1 MAKSDSVFIKPE
13 QHSTAKR
20 WEMPQVQGPLP
31 GQVEADQ
38 IRPPTAEE
46 LKKLHQQAQEDGF
59 RNGYQKGHE
68 QGYAEGHE
76 KGLAVFNQ
84 RAEVLRRLM
93 INLDTPLQDLD
104 SEVQQSMV
112 DLITLISRHIV
123 RRELRTDPGEIVA
136 AVREAMGM
144 LPIGARHP
152 RIYLNPEDVE
162 IVREALSLGEEERSW
177 KLESDPL
184 ISRGGCMV
192 ETQSSFID
200 ATIENRLSAAVA
212 KMLGGER
219 ESDHS

>member
-1 MAKSDSVFIKPE
+1 MSKLDSAFIKPD
-13 QHSTAKR
+13 QTASAQR

-31 GQVEADQ
+31 GQVESNQ
-38 IRPPTAEE
+38 VRPPTAAE
-46 LKKLHQQAQEDGF
+46 LKKLHQQAQEEGF

-68 QGYAEGHE
+68 KGYTEGHE
-76 KGLAVFNQ
+76 KGMAVFHQ

-93 INLDTPLQDLD
+93 VNLDTPLQDLD
-104 SEVQQSMV
+104 SEVEQSMV
-112 DLITLISRHIV
+112 DLISLISRHIV

-162 IVREALSLGEEERSW
+162 IVREALSLGEEERNW
-177 KLESDPL
+177 RLESDPL
-184 ISRGGCMV
+184 ITRGGCMV
-192 ETQSSFID
+192 ETQSSFVD
-200 ATIENRLSAAVA
+200 ASIENRLSAAVA

-219 ESDHS
+219 ESDQT